1 MKTFRFI
8 ALGCMF
14 LGSVSY
20 GSSILKDTQLT
31 IPFNDI
37 VLNAYEMLTA
47 VKPANQYSGKT
58 IVCSLYSD
66 EAGHPSIGV
75 WVKSSNIAG
84 NSQDSGDGIYQVV
97 GNNVE
102 HIYKFNVSPVNKN
115 YDSYIRFSNWGFSG
129 NTEFKVS
136 CNYQ

>member
-1 MKTFRFI
+1 MKTFKFI
-8 ALGCMF
+8 ALGCML

-37 VLNAYEMLTA
+37 VVNAYEMISA

-58 IVCSLYSD
+58 IMCSLYSVSVP
-66 EAGHPSIGV
+66 HPTVMVLVS
-75 WVKSSNIAG
+75 SSNISTNPE
-84 NSQDSGDGIYQVV
+84 NSHDGGYQIV
-97 GNNVE
+97 GNNITN
-102 HIYKFNVSPVNKN
+102 IYKFNVTPVNKN
-115 YDSYIRFSNWGFSG
+115 YDSYIRFSNMGFSG
-129 NTEFKVS
+129 ETEFKVS